1 MEIIFEVDK
10 NDIETMERIKT
21 SGCEILEIDT
31 ANGLNSKEIVAFVVK
46 LTDKVKD
53 LIPYVFNKKTLS
65 MKLSDGTRTIELSAN
80 SIKDFEFLIDK
91 YLELE
96 KKLNSNLVLKP

>member
-1 MEIIFEVDK
+1 
-10 NDIETMERIKT
+10 
-21 SGCEILEIDT
+21 
-31 ANGLNSKEIVAFVVK
+31 
-46 LTDKVKD
+46 
-53 LIPYVFNKKTLS
+53 